1 MKTESS
7 TPGPGVDTSGTMRP
21 EHARALVA
29 AGKRFVARILCLPER
44 SAAND
49 LTAAELAMLT
59 DAGLAVFVYAF
70 LRRGGHTAETGAAD
84 GAAMVKAA
92 DAIGYP
98 KGAAVF
104 VDLEC
109 DMTPSRPQAEAY
121 ARAWRDTVLAAGR
134 VPGAYL
140 DRTFMRSGC
149 DLAGM
154 FEWWWQ
160 AGSAPPCPDAR
171 GYALKQSADLN
182 VTFAG
187 LPFDLDEMSGPLP
200 WCVADAAPQPVP
212 GPDPMPKPT
221 GPDLSFR
228 KVIPGEPRP
237 MRVTR
242 MGYHIAITNGPR
254 NSPDGSRALLEPGA
268 HTVAWTCM
276 MTLRAI
282 EYHSHLR
289 PEDGWKVITIDGET
303 FGDDYG
309 PKLGDPFETR
319 ILKPWGTY
327 YGGSLGKQS
336 GVWPMDPGVIFC
348 KGGTHVG
355 LVCFVEETSPGVYKA
370 YTIEG
375 GQADGPVD
383 VGTHSWTLGDDGQPH
398 EFVINDHRLDDHCQ
412 PFVRTFSRAGDKI
425 AGLYGVSSLRESV
438 LHENAP
444 EPAPIDPPKPPS
456 IVPPAP
462 PPVIIDPGP
471 VTPPAPVNDPPPT
484 VQPAASTPSKA
495 TAVVIAG
502 IVAALGVAGAVLS
515 QCGGAAP

>member
-1 MKTESS
+1 MKTTIA
-7 TPGPGVDTSGTMRP
+7 TPCLGVDTSGTMRL
-21 EHARALVA
+21 EHARAVVA
-29 AGKRFVARILCLPER
+29 AGKSFVCRILCLPER

-59 DAGLAVFVYAF
+59 DAGLPVLAYQFF
-70 LRRGGHTAETGAAD
+70 RRGGHTAETGAAD

-92 DAIGYP
+92 NAIGYP
-98 KGAAVF
+98 KDAVVF

-109 DMTPSRPQAEAY
+109 DMTPSRAQAEAY
-121 ARAWRDTVLAAGR
+121 ARAWRDVVLAAGR

-160 AGSAPPCPDAR
+160 AGSAPPCPDAH

-187 LPFDLDEMSGPLP
+187 LPFDLDEVTGPLP
-200 WCVADAAPQPVP
+200 WCVGDAAQPVP
-212 GPDPMPKPT
+212 GPSPMPNPT

-228 KVIPGEPRP
+228 KVIPGESRP

-254 NSPDGSRALLEPGA
+254 NSPEGSRALLEPGA

-282 EYHSHLR
+282 LYHSHLR
-289 PEDGWKVITIDGET
+289 PEDGWKVVTLDGET

-309 PKLGDPFETR
+309 PKLGGPFETR

-327 YGGSLGKQS
+327 YGGIIGKQS
-336 GVWPMDPGVIFC
+336 GVWPMEPGVIFC

-355 LVCFVEETSPGVYKA
+355 LVCFVEETAPGVLKA

-383 VGTHSWTLGDDGQPH
+383 VGTHSWTLGEDGQPH
-398 EFVINDHRLDDHCQ
+398 EFVVNDHRLDDHCQ
-412 PFVRTFSRAGDKI
+412 PFVRTFTRAGDKI
-425 AGLYGVSSLRESV
+425 AGLFGVSSLRDSV
-438 LHENAP
+438 LHEDAP
-444 EPAPIDPPKPPS
+444 KSAPVDPP
-456 IVPPAP
+456 VPPAP
-462 PPVIIDPGP
+462 
-471 VTPPAPVNDPPPT
+471 VTPPEPPAPIVAPPLPS
-484 VQPAASTPSKA
+484 PAPAEVPHGTSYGA
-495 TAVVIAG
+495 IIAG
-502 IVAALGVAGAVLS
+502 VLVALGGLAAALS
-515 QCGGAAP
+515 QCGQ